1 MWCIRP
7 FFLPLARPWS
17 SSGTDLWRFVYEQR
31 TLPAHMPLALTN
43 NPRTRDWIRRAAA
56 LAMFALQGAVALA
69 TVADSAHLDR
79 PQAHVEERGAI
90 HPRAHDE
97 SRCALCS
104 VRSLH
109 LSVPARPCRIATVQG
124 RQCAMT
130 LIALVAPAPD
140 VGPTN
145 HSRAPP
151 LAC

>member
-1 MWCIRP
+1 MQ
-7 FFLPLARPWS
+7 LAMTS
-17 SSGTDLWRFVYEQR
+17 
-31 TLPAHMPLALTN
+31 
-43 NPRTRDWIRRAAA
+43 NPRPRHWFRRAAA

-104 VRSLH
+104 VRLLH
-109 LSVPARPCRIATVQG
+109 LSVPERPCGFAAEPG
-124 RQCAMT
+124 RRCAMT
-130 LIALVAPAPD
+130 LIAVVAPAPD
-140 VGPTN
+140 VGATN

-151 LAC
+151 LAF